1 MSYCFRFTVLM
12 ILACLLIACSSTH
25 HALLDTIRLGFS
37 SADDVTLTLEE
48 VAASEFDLIYIQPD
62 KGPRATMVLAE
73 LEHGQHKWLSAD
85 NVLLVLEHGRIVRSL
100 GLSNDL
106 TYVSNT
112 GADPLRHKALLDANA
127 KWQRVTDWQ
136 YRQQSGYELSSVF
149 SQQQAEI
156 TVFEQRFSTRLLR
169 EQVTVVQTK
178 ATFENLFWFDE
189 STGVLLQSQ
198 QQLAPHSPV
207 FHITYISQ
215 AARLIKAS
223 SAEVR
228 DSMDTL

>member
-1 MSYCFRFTVLM
+1 MSYCFRFTVMM
-12 ILACLLIACSSTH
+12 ILACLLIACSSTQN
-25 HALLDTIRLGFS
+25 ALLDSIRLGFAS
-37 SADDVTLTLEE
+37 VDDVTVTLEE

-62 KGPRATMVLAE
+62 NGPRATMVLAE
-73 LEHGQHKWLSAD
+73 LERGQHKWLSAD
-85 NVLLVLEHGRIVRSL
+85 NVLLVMEHGRIVRSL

-112 GADPLRHKALLDANA
+112 VADPLRHKALLDANA
-127 KWQRVTDWQ
+127 KWKRVTDWQ

-169 EQVTVVQTK
+169 EQVTVAQTK

-223 SAEVR
+223 NAEIR